1 MHTILEI
8 KNIDV
13 SYKQQKVLENGSLTL
28 KESTLTAL
36 LGRNGSGKSTLL
48 NTISGFLKPT
58 KGEIS
63 VSGVN
68 IYKSNP
74 ATRARLISYLEST
87 PLSPQNITVKELVA
101 FGRYPYLNLFT
112 SLSEKDLTIINF
124 ALFQCGLSQFSDR
137 LFNELSD
144 GEKQKVFI
152 ARAIAQNTPLII
164 LDEPTSHLD
173 FIARRETIKLL
184 KTLCL
189 KENKTILFS
198 SHEPEL
204 CIELADRFVITAN
217 HTFSEVNKGEVLKTL
232 INSY

>member
-28 KESTLTAL
+28 KESTLMAL

-58 KGEIS
+58 KGEIL

-87 PLSPQNITVKELVA
+87 PLSPQNISVKELVA
-101 FGRYPYLNLFT
+101 FGRYPYLDLFT
-112 SLSEKDLTIINF
+112 SLSESDLTIIHS

-137 LFNELSD
+137 FFNELSD

-173 FIARRETIKLL
+173 FIARREIINLL

-189 KENKTILFS
+189 KENKTIFFS

-204 CIELADRFVITAN
+204 CVELADRFVVTAN
-217 HTFSEVNKGEVLKTL
+217 HTFSEVNKTEVLKTL
-232 INSY
+232 INS